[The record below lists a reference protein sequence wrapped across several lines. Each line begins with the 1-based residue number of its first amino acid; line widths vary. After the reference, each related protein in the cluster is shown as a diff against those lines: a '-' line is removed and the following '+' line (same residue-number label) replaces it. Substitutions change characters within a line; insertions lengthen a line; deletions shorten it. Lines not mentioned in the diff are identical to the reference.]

1 MINKFKQLLSLF
13 QFHTE
18 EIMTQEGAEADEVTG
33 QQRET
38 QDDEG
43 DGKNHPELYE
53 LIVEGFQ
60 PIGIRQ
66 QETRQE
72 EIVEQIDVQRSGADI
87 LQGS

>member
-1 MINKFKQLLSLF
+1 
-13 QFHTE
+13 
-18 EIMTQEGAEADEVTG
+18 MTQEGTEADEVTG

-53 LIVEGFQ
+53 LTVEGFQ

-66 QETRQE
+66 QETGQE
-72 EIVEQIDVQRSGADI
+72 EVVE
-87 LQGS
+87 

>member
-1 MINKFKQLLSLF
+1 MLLIPFVLNA
-13 QFHTE
+13 E
-18 EIMTQEGAEADEVTG
+18 EIMTQEGTEADEVTG

-53 LIVEGFQ
+53 LTVEGFQ

-66 QETRQE
+66 QETGQE
-72 EIVEQIDVQRSGADI
+72 EVVEQIDVQRSGADI
-87 LQGS
+87 LQGP

>member
-18 EIMTQEGAEADEVTG
+18 EIMSQEGAEADEVTG

-53 LIVEGFQ
+53 LTVEGF
-60 PIGIRQ
+60 
-66 QETRQE
+66 
-72 EIVEQIDVQRSGADI
+72 
-87 LQGS
+87 